1 MERQSLL
8 MGSYRCVSVET
19 FFYLSMDVLIHR
31 RCLDKAFMHVSRYK
45 TFLTKRRGERR
56 MKRIVTYVLIFL
68 LAFSIVP
75 AFAFE
80 AKAEEAT
87 LNPAPQEEVH
97 SWLPTSQPGSILL
110 LDDGGSPGQEGKR
123 ALDIFGYTYTKVTAS
138 DFASTNLN
146 NYRIIFVSWLP
157 TQEEVNALNARKTDL
172 ANWISNGGGIVVN
185 AEWKGSLGVTNPYSF
200 LPVSFDTDTGFYH
213 TNGVHIVAPAHPLV
227 AGLTDSLLTSWG
239 NSVHGKI
246 TTIPEGAT
254 VVTKA
259 TAYDSPHLVAVTYG
273 RGRIVVCASDPEF
286 HVIYGPGDGPRILL
300 YNELSW
306 VASPVTVPRFL
317 TLPFKDS
324 NVKLQSAW
332 EEHVRRGTT
341 GIDYIKG
348 TIDEPATW
356 QSFDVVAAAD
366 GWAMQSVQ
374 PGSTNVYGNFVLIR
388 HDKKDGAGNDYFTLY
403 AHLESV
409 ASAIPYQNRL
419 DIDYDYGDPSKW
431 KYVRRGEIIGEAGS
445 TGATSIH
452 LHFEVQRKAYAQYRT
467 DPYDLYKTRDYYPGY
482 SNYVGCGSNYLWI
495 TDPPY
500 VLGNLKAISIEPVQV
515 LWGTDLIQDKA
526 TDFRIGYES
535 TFNVVVESDINL
547 ELPGFAPSTY
557 QFKHRFEPG
566 THYFVIGSEHVSSPF
581 FMARSKP
588 EATFR
593 FTIDSG
599 NSVAETDETDNTF
612 PHADF
617 GKKSVRNTKRLNI
630 LFVAVRFNGEDG
642 YPSYFNGFSRSD
654 FVEHAV
660 ESAKYLK
667 AIYPVG
673 DSEVSYYVA
682 CFNAPVNAGPRPSSE
697 LEANIRMLL
706 LIWSLASR
714 AGSYYDRVV
723 GVARTGWFDGI
734 PGWDGV
740 LGFSFPFLGLQ
751 KGVVATLGNWKT
763 TAHEIGHTFDLGHSD
778 ENGVGYY
785 VTGRRSVDAETFMIQ
800 GYNYKMTVPDFW
812 IRSSEYQT
820 LLTKLKEDA
829 DPETLLVSGTFWQN
843 GNVELGD
850 WYHFPSGTPDFE
862 EGDIG
867 DYSIL
872 QIDSVGN
879 VLSTIGF
886 NVTFIDEL
894 HNRSFDRVPFV
905 FTIPYAEGTKIVRIL
920 NTTGHLVAGK
930 IVSNNAPTVRVL
942 SPNGGEIL
950 TSNEVQVS
958 WEGSDLDSDPL
969 VYSLLISGD
978 GRLTWNPIET
988 GLKQTTYN
996 LPLTGFSGGSEYVV
1010 KVIVSD
1016 GVNTRE
1022 DISDGYF
1029 SIASFTMDLE
1039 TFSQIVPRGGSA
1051 SYTLSVT
1058 SYGGFSNSVTLSA
1071 SSPTTDD
1078 LVFRWVDGSVV
1089 VPIPDGTTTAVLEV
1103 EVSHITQIGNHTIII
1118 SGSSEDNTETTVAYL
1133 FTYEV
1138 TEVIDSTPPTTTLAI
1153 GEPKY
1158 VTDRTYVTSKTPFR
1172 LEANDDAGSGVYST
1186 AYRTYNATYDSGW
1199 LSYMTPFCLVAL
1211 TDGAYI
1217 IEFNSTDIVGNVEP
1231 TNTIDVTLD
1240 NIGPEIAV
1248 SNPPTGSALQDGVTF
1263 LGSITD
1269 AGSGVSSMSLSIRE
1283 QDRGTGTRIG
1293 YEDLPVSHDPA
1304 TGQWSFSF
1312 NTLLVPD
1319 GYYVLHIE
1327 VEDNLGNEASTTIPY
1342 SIRNWAVIEL
1352 LPSSE
1357 DNKAGRTMPV
1367 KFALRV
1373 AAEVDPDQP
1382 FVYNEELRIE
1392 ILATADPDNVLQESY
1407 YGDAARDYRISSV
1420 LYVTNLKTIKR
1431 TPMEYTV
1438 AIYRDTFDV
1447 GSFTFET
1454 VK

>member
-1 MERQSLL
+1 
-8 MGSYRCVSVET
+8 
-19 FFYLSMDVLIHR
+19 LI
-31 RCLDKAFMHVSRYK
+31 LQ
-45 TFLTKRRGERR
+45 TLKREEKGERR

-75 AFAFE
+75 AFTFE
-80 AKAEEAT
+80 AKAEEVT

-97 SWLPTSQPGSILL
+97 SWLPPSQPGSILL

-123 ALDIFGYTYTKVTAS
+123 ALDIFGYIYTKVTAS

-172 ANWISNGGGIVVN
+172 TNWISNGGGIVVN

-200 LPVSFDTDTGFYH
+200 LPVSFDTDTGGYH
-213 TNGVHIVAPAHPLV
+213 TDGVHIVAPEHPLV
-227 AGLTDSLLTSWG
+227 AGVTDSLLTSWG

-246 TTIPEGAT
+246 TSIPEGAT

-259 TAYDSPHLVAVTYG
+259 TVYDSPHLVAVTYG
-273 RGRIVVCASDPEF
+273 RGRIVVCASDPEY

-306 VASPVTVPRFL
+306 VASLVTVPRFL

-332 EEHVRRGTT
+332 EEHVQRGTT

-348 TIDEPATW
+348 TIDESATW

-409 ASAIPYQNRL
+409 VSAIPYQNRL

-431 KYVRRGEIIGEAGS
+431 KYVRRGEIIGEAGN
-445 TGATSIH
+445 TGATNVGIH

-500 VLGNLKAISIEPVQV
+500 VLGNLKAISIEPVQA
-515 LWGTDLIQDKA
+515 LWSTDLIQDKA

-535 TFNVVVESDINL
+535 TFNVVIESDINL
-547 ELPGFAPSTY
+547 DLPGFAPSTY
-557 QFKHRFEPG
+557 QFKHKFEPG

-581 FMARSKP
+581 FMARNKP

-599 NSVAETDETDNTF
+599 NSIAETDETDNTF
-612 PHADF
+612 PHSEF
-617 GKKSVRNTKRLNI
+617 GKRSVRDTKRLNV
-630 LFVAVRFNGEDG
+630 LFVAVRFDGEDG

-660 ESAKYLK
+660 ESVKYLK

-673 DSEVSYYVA
+673 DSEVSYYVS

-697 LEANIRMLL
+697 LEANIRMIL

-723 GVARTGWFDGI
+723 GVARTDWFDGI

-800 GYNYKMTVPDFW
+800 GYNYEMPVPDFW

-894 HNRSFDRVPFV
+894 HNRSFDRVPFI
-905 FTIPYAEGTKIVRIL
+905 FTIPYAEGTKTVLIL
-920 NTTGHLVAGK
+920 NATGHLVASK
-930 IVSNNAPTVRVL
+930 VISNNAPTVRML

-950 TSNEVQVS
+950 TSNEVEVS
-958 WEGSDLDSDPL
+958 WEAFDPDGDPL
-969 VYSLLISGD
+969 VYNLLISGD
-978 GRLTWNPIET
+978 GGVTWNPVQT
-988 GLKQTTYN
+988 GLKQTTYD
-996 LPLTGFSGGSEYVV
+996 LPLTGFSGGNKYIA
-1010 KVIVSD
+1010 KVIASDGANTAEDVSD
-1016 GVNTRE
+1016 GFFT
-1022 DISDGYF
+1022 
-1029 SIASFTMDLE
+1029 IASFTLSVV
-1039 TFSQIVPRGGSA
+1039 TPPQNVPIGSRFN
-1051 SYTLSVT
+1051 YTLSIT
-1058 SYGGFSNSVTLSA
+1058 SYGRFSNPITLSG
-1071 SSPTTDD
+1071 SSPTTDK
-1078 LVFRWVDGSVV
+1078 LIFRWLNGATI
-1089 VPIPDGTTTAVLEV
+1089 VPVPDSSSTAVVEV
-1103 EVSHITQIGNHTIII
+1103 EVPDVTERGNHTLILSGT
-1118 SGSSEDNTETTVAYL
+1118 SGSNTESTTTYL
-1133 FTYEV
+1133 FAYEV
-1138 TEVIDSTPPTTTLAI
+1138 TVPLDNTPPTTTLNI

-1158 VTDRTYVTSKTPFR
+1158 LTDRTYMTSKTPFR
-1172 LEANDDAGSGVYST
+1172 LEANDYAGLGVYST
-1186 AYRTYNATYDSGW
+1186 AYRTHNATYDSGW
-1199 LSYMTPFCLVAL
+1199 LAYMESFCLTAL
-1211 TDGAYI
+1211 ADGAYI
-1217 IEFNSTDIVGNVEP
+1217 IEFNSIDIAGNVEP
-1231 TNTIDVTLD
+1231 TNTETVILDNTPPTTTLTIGEPKYISDKTYVTPDTPFTLEVTDTGSGIYSTARRIYNATYNSGWQTYIAPFKLTSLADGTYTIEYNSTDNVQNTETTHTTTVTLFHW
-1240 NIGPEIAV
+1240 NYIY
-1248 SNPPTGSALQDGVTF
+1248 QDT
-1263 LGSITD
+1263 
-1269 AGSGVSSMSLSIRE
+1269 SG
-1283 QDRGTGTRIG
+1283 RGTILKINTKYKFFQFIRPGKDYGIRR
-1293 YEDLPVSHDPA
+1293 A
-1304 TGQWSFSF
+1304 TTMQLCGRAIIINHCDSQLRLITAAVDTKIDFCNAIAWDVQARKFYY
-1312 NTLLVPD
+1312 LLDKP
-1319 GYYVLHIE
+1319 GIE
-1327 VEDNLGNEASTTIPY
+1327 
-1342 SIRNWAVIEL
+1342 R
-1352 LPSSE
+1352 
-1357 DNKAGRTMPV
+1357 
-1367 KFALRV
+1367 
-1373 AAEVDPDQP
+1373 
-1382 FVYNEELRIE
+1382 
-1392 ILATADPDNVLQESY
+1392 
-1407 YGDAARDYRISSV
+1407 
-1420 LYVTNLKTIKR
+1420 
-1431 TPMEYTV
+1431 
-1438 AIYRDTFDV
+1438 
-1447 GSFTFET
+1447 
-1454 VK
+1454 